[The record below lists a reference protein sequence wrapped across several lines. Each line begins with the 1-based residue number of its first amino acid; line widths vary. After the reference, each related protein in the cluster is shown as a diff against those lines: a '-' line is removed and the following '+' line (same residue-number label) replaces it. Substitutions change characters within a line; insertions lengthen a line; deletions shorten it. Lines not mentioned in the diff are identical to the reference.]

1 MPRKDISL
9 SSERELALTVLSK
22 LLYHLATR
30 FTDMEEIITHHRNI
44 LLDYQNKEFDPSNI
58 PNIPP
63 FFIHEVPWGRMLD
76 TIASQ
81 NTFLNK
87 LTRQYQFSIH
97 EIRYMCAMLC
107 NLSGKEY
114 GLITGFKSHY
124 NLSWSIRHKL
134 GIPTK
139 TTNLRIAL
147 QKLSENEIYESL
159 SIIAPK

>member
-9 SSERELALTVLSK
+9 SSERELSLMVLSK
-22 LLYHLATR
+22 LLYNIATR
-30 FTDMEEIITHHRNI
+30 FPDMEEIITYHRNI
-44 LLDYQNKEFDPSNI
+44 LIDYQNKEIAPLDIS
-58 PNIPP
+58 NIPP
-63 FFIHEVPWGRMLD
+63 FFIHEIPWGRMLD

-81 NTFLNK
+81 NAFLNK
-87 LTRQYQFSIH
+87 LTRQYQFSTH

-107 NLSGKEY
+107 GLSGKEY

-134 GIPTK
+134 GLPTK

-147 QKLSENEIYESL
+147 QKLSYDS
-159 SIIAPK
+159 

>member
-9 SSERELALTVLSK
+9 SSDRELALTVLSK
-22 LLYHLATR
+22 LLYNIATR
-30 FTDMEEIITHHRNI
+30 FPDMEEIITYHRNI
-44 LLDYQNKEFDPSNI
+44 LIDYQNKEIAKLDISV
-58 PNIPP
+58 IPP
-63 FFIHEVPWGRMLD
+63 FFIHEIPWERMLD
-76 TIASQ
+76 TMALQ
-81 NTFLNK
+81 NIFLKK

-107 NLSGKEY
+107 GLSSTEY

-134 GIPTK
+134 GLPTK

-147 QKLSENEIYESL
+147 QKLSYDS
-159 SIIAPK
+159 